1 MKEQP
6 QNQALGA
13 SETTCFF
20 FLHPDFVSGE
30 CRRRRLDAKRDA
42 HDA

>member
-1 MKEQP
+1 MKEQQ

-13 SETTCFF
+13 SETTRFF
-20 FLHPDFVSGE
+20 WYPDFVSGE
-30 CRRRRLDAKRDA
+30 CRRRWLDAKRDA